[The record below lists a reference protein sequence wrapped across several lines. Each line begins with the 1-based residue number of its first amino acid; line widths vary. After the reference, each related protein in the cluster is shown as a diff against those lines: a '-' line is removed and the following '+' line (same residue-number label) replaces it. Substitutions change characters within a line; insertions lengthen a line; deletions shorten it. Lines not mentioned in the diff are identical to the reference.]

1 MKTRMGFVSN
11 SSSSSFICIASKEYI
26 ISAIDAVLNN
36 EEYMKKSMEY
46 SEMSEEFKSNVIDT
60 SKLRDYLVSLP
71 EARKW
76 NGSDVC
82 VYQSDNMEGERYIGN
97 IEMCES
103 IIDSIE
109 YDDADGEVVDF
120 ITEIIGEVE
129 EKLEKIGS
137 EDDRIIIEKDF

>member
-1 MKTRMGFVSN
+1 
-11 SSSSSFICIASKEYI
+11 
-26 ISAIDAVLNN
+26 
-36 EEYMKKSMEY
+36 
-46 SEMSEEFKSNVIDT
+46 
-60 SKLRDYLVSLP
+60 
-71 EARKW
+71 
-76 NGSDVC
+76 
-82 VYQSDNMEGERYIGN
+82 MEGERYIGN